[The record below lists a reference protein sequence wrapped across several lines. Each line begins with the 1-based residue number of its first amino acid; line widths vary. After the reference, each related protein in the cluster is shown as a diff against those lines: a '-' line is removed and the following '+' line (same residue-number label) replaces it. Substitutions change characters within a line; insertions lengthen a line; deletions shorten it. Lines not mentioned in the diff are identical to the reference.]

1 MGSNPT
7 RSATSLR
14 TAYRS
19 QRLFAKVASHSF
31 CRSSSPNRIRLPG
44 FDSVFCCSRG
54 IRRYPPYAL
63 RTAYRSQRLFVKV
76 ASHSFCRS
84 SSPNRIRLPGFDSG
98 FLLQPRDSPVPA
110 ICAADG
116 ISFAAT
122 FCKSRFSLIL
132 SQLLP
137 ESNPL
142 AGLRFGFF
150 VAAAGV
156 AGAPPGALIS
166 PFPKSA
172 GRPPCPPACAC
183 THRRVRAPAQTPAR
197 SRVGLCP

>member
-1 MGSNPT
+1 MT
-7 RSATSLR
+7 RNQVVRKGTWVRIPPAPPR
-14 TAYRS
+14 RCGRHIVRS
-19 QRLFAKVASHSF
+19 DFFTKVASHSF
-31 CRSSSPNRIRLPG
+31 CRSSSPNRTRLPG
-44 FDSVFCCSRG
+44 FDSVF
-54 IRRYPPYAL
+54 
-63 RTAYRSQRLFVKV
+63 V
-76 ASHSFCRS
+76 AAAGAF
-84 SSPNRIRLPGFDSG
+84 
-98 FLLQPRDSPVPA
+98 SPVPA

-132 SQLLP
+132 SQILP

-150 VAAAGV
+150 VAAAGF